1 MRYLKTF
8 LLFED
13 LHDNSGLSKRA
24 LANKLWHE
32 RNPNPTGTIIKNT
45 EELSGFG
52 IPNSIIEEMEKW
64 PMIYKSP
71 YSKSFY
77 SSDDISWTHKPDGSF
92 RVSDHWNFTTNRND
106 RVHCKTKKPVKNNT
120 HYSLGKYDASEDKY
134 EILISEFTEGET
146 EKIKNQRERLKHL
159 QDPEV
164 IWKKKQFKQD
174 VLNGDVFTEFELRD
188 GNIIK
193 GRVDKYTG
201 FEIRIKDKNDNVIF
215 TDHTFN
221 PKWIKL
227 FNKSGERIENLFDI

>member
-13 LHDNSGLSKRA
+13 LDDNSGLSKRA
-24 LANKLWHE
+24 LANKLWHQ
-32 RNPNPTGTIIKNT
+32 RNPDPVGTIIT
-45 EELSGFG
+45 DIEELRAFG
-52 IPNSIIEEMEKW
+52 IPNSIIEKMKEW
-64 PMIYKSP
+64 SIIYKSP

-77 SSDDISWTHKPDGSF
+77 SSDDISWSHKPDGSF
-92 RVSDHWNFTTNRND
+92 RVSDHWNFTTNRSD
-106 RVHCKTKKPVKNNT
+106 RVHCKTKEPVKNNA

-134 EILISEFTEGET
+134 EILISEPTEGEI

-159 QDPEV
+159 QDPET
-164 IWKKKQFKQD
+164 IWKKKQFKQH
-174 VLNGDVFTEFELRD
+174 VLSGDIFTEFELRD
-188 GNIIK
+188 GSIIK

-201 FEIRIKDKNDNVIF
+201 FEVRVKDKNDNVIY

-227 FNKSGERIENLFDI
+227 FNKIGEIIENPFDI

>member
-13 LHDNSGLSKRA
+13 LDDNSGLSKRA
-24 LANKLWHE
+24 LANKLWHQ
-32 RNPNPTGTIIKNT
+32 RNPDPVGTIIT
-45 EELSGFG
+45 DIEELRAFG
-52 IPNSIIEEMEKW
+52 IPNSIIEKMKEW
-64 PMIYKSP
+64 PIICKSP

-77 SSDDISWTHKPDGSF
+77 SSDDISWSHKPDGSF
-92 RVSDHWNFTTNRND
+92 RVSDHWNFTTNRSD
-106 RVHCKTKKPVKNNT
+106 RVYCKTNEPAKNNT

-134 EILISEFTEGET
+134 EILISEPTEGEI

-159 QDPEV
+159 QDPET
-164 IWKKKQFKQD
+164 IWKKKQFKQH
-174 VLNGDVFTEFELRD
+174 VLSGDIFTEFELRD
-188 GNIIK
+188 GSIIK

-201 FEIRIKDKNDNVIF
+201 FEVRVKDKNDNVIY

-227 FNKSGERIENLFDI
+227 FNKIGEIIENPFDI

>member
-13 LHDNSGLSKRA
+13 LDGNYRLSKRA
-24 LANKLWHE
+24 LANKIWNE
-32 RNPNPTGTIIKNT
+32 RNPKPTGTVIKNT
-45 EELSGFG
+45 EELKGFG
-52 IPNSIIEEMEKW
+52 IPTSIIEKMKEW
-64 PMIYKSP
+64 PIIYKSP

-92 RVSDHWNFTTNRND
+92 RVSDHWNFTTNRSD
-106 RVHCKTKKPVKNNT
+106 RTHCKTKKPVKNNT